1 MARETNNQVGGTH
14 YKKCGIEPVEYIHA
28 NGLDFFRGNIVKYV
42 TRDKDKNGA
51 EDIRKVIDYANMIL
65 EFDYGILPE
74 AKIKEN
80 GDVVMEEQEYPHGET
95 LDEEIERKEVKEKVY
110 EKERRKMLEREVLD
124 ELIEEGK
131 VFNVYTKKDGNRAT
145 IPLDIANAVWNRD
158 GGKCCICGS
167 RENLEFDHIIPISK
181 GGATTFRN
189 LQILCK
195 NCNIKKSDNI

>member
-65 EFDYGILPE
+65 EFDYGVLPE

-95 LDEEIERKEVKEKVY
+95 LAEALERKEEEFY
-110 EKERRKMLEREVLD
+110 TALMRQGLSRRQIDNLL
-124 ELIEEGK
+124 GK
-131 VFNVYTKKDGNRAT
+131 
-145 IPLDIANAVWNRD
+145 
-158 GGKCCICGS
+158 
-167 RENLEFDHIIPISK
+167 
-181 GGATTFRN
+181 
-189 LQILCK
+189 
-195 NCNIKKSDNI
+195 

>member
-80 GDVVMEEQEYPHGET
+80 GDVLMEEQECSCKESPFAVNVKVVRR
-95 LDEEIERKEVKEKVY
+95 EIETALKKMGLT
-110 EKERRKMLEREVLD
+110 ERQ
-124 ELIEEGK
+124 I
-131 VFNVYTKKDGNRAT
+131 KD
-145 IPLDIANAVWNRD
+145 
-158 GGKCCICGS
+158 
-167 RENLEFDHIIPISK
+167 
-181 GGATTFRN
+181 
-189 LQILCK
+189 ILHK
-195 NCNIKKSDNI
+195 

>member
-1 MARETNNQVGGTH
+1 MARQTNNQVGGTH

-65 EFDYGILPE
+65 EFDYGVLPE

-95 LDEEIERKEVKEKVY
+95 IAEAIERKEAEFYTALMKQGLS
-110 EKERRKMLEREVLD
+110 RRQIDNLL
-124 ELIEEGK
+124 GK
-131 VFNVYTKKDGNRAT
+131 
-145 IPLDIANAVWNRD
+145 
-158 GGKCCICGS
+158 
-167 RENLEFDHIIPISK
+167 
-181 GGATTFRN
+181 
-189 LQILCK
+189 
-195 NCNIKKSDNI
+195 

>member
-1 MARETNNQVGGTH
+1 MARETNGQVGGDH

-65 EFDYGILPE
+65 EFDYGVLPE

-95 LDEEIERKEVKEKVY
+95 LAEALERKEEEFY
-110 EKERRKMLEREVLD
+110 TALMRQGLSRRQIDNLL
-124 ELIEEGK
+124 GK
-131 VFNVYTKKDGNRAT
+131 
-145 IPLDIANAVWNRD
+145 
-158 GGKCCICGS
+158 
-167 RENLEFDHIIPISK
+167 
-181 GGATTFRN
+181 
-189 LQILCK
+189 
-195 NCNIKKSDNI
+195 

>member
-1 MARETNNQVGGTH
+1 MARETNGQVGGDH

-65 EFDYGILPE
+65 EFDYGVLPE

-95 LDEEIERKEVKEKVY
+95 LAEALERKEEEFYTALMKQGLS
-110 EKERRKMLEREVLD
+110 RRQIDNLL
-124 ELIEEGK
+124 
-131 VFNVYTKKDGNRAT
+131 
-145 IPLDIANAVWNRD
+145 
-158 GGKCCICGS
+158 GKC
-167 RENLEFDHIIPISK
+167 D
-181 GGATTFRN
+181 
-189 LQILCK
+189 
-195 NCNIKKSDNI
+195 

>member
-1 MARETNNQVGGTH
+1 MKDMEEKKQIGGDH
-14 YKKCGIEPVEYIHA
+14 YLKCGIEPVEYIHA

-95 LDEEIERKEVKEKVY
+95 LAEEV
-110 EKERRKMLEREVLD
+110 ERRVAEFYKTLMKRGLTRRQIDNL
-124 ELIEEGK
+124 LGK
-131 VFNVYTKKDGNRAT
+131 
-145 IPLDIANAVWNRD
+145 
-158 GGKCCICGS
+158 
-167 RENLEFDHIIPISK
+167 
-181 GGATTFRN
+181 
-189 LQILCK
+189 
-195 NCNIKKSDNI
+195 

>member
-1 MARETNNQVGGTH
+1 MARKTNGQVGGDH

-95 LDEEIERKEVKEKVY
+95 LDEEIERKEAEFYTALMKQGLS
-110 EKERRKMLEREVLD
+110 RRQIDNLL
-124 ELIEEGK
+124 
-131 VFNVYTKKDGNRAT
+131 
-145 IPLDIANAVWNRD
+145 
-158 GGKCCICGS
+158 GKCY
-167 RENLEFDHIIPISK
+167 
-181 GGATTFRN
+181 
-189 LQILCK
+189 
-195 NCNIKKSDNI
+195 

>member
-1 MARETNNQVGGTH
+1 MARKTNGQVGGDH

-95 LDEEIERKEVKEKVY
+95 LDEEIERKEAEFYTALMKQGLS
-110 EKERRKMLEREVLD
+110 RRQIDNLL
-124 ELIEEGK
+124 GK
-131 VFNVYTKKDGNRAT
+131 
-145 IPLDIANAVWNRD
+145 
-158 GGKCCICGS
+158 
-167 RENLEFDHIIPISK
+167 
-181 GGATTFRN
+181 
-189 LQILCK
+189 
-195 NCNIKKSDNI
+195 

>member
-1 MARETNNQVGGTH
+1 MARETNGQVGGDH

-65 EFDYGILPE
+65 EFDYGVLPE

-95 LDEEIERKEVKEKVY
+95 LAEALERKEAEFY
-110 EKERRKMLEREVLD
+110 TALMRQGLSRRQIDNLL
-124 ELIEEGK
+124 GK
-131 VFNVYTKKDGNRAT
+131 
-145 IPLDIANAVWNRD
+145 
-158 GGKCCICGS
+158 
-167 RENLEFDHIIPISK
+167 
-181 GGATTFRN
+181 
-189 LQILCK
+189 
-195 NCNIKKSDNI
+195 

>member
-80 GDVVMEEQEYPHGET
+80 GYVVMEEQEYPHGET
-95 LDEEIERKEVKEKVY
+95 LAEAIERKEAEFYTALMKQGLS
-110 EKERRKMLEREVLD
+110 RRQIDNLL
-124 ELIEEGK
+124 GK
-131 VFNVYTKKDGNRAT
+131 
-145 IPLDIANAVWNRD
+145 
-158 GGKCCICGS
+158 
-167 RENLEFDHIIPISK
+167 
-181 GGATTFRN
+181 
-189 LQILCK
+189 
-195 NCNIKKSDNI
+195 